1 MLNEEIL
8 ERLASDI
15 KLRGLSPNTLATY
28 VNRVRTFMS
37 HIAHP
42 VEQLD
47 EAHVKKFL
55 LYLLEERKLKHGT
68 VNTYNSALRFLYG
81 VTLNKPLN
89 VWQIPRCK
97 PHRDLPQLLTKA
109 EVVRL
114 LEHAPNPMYRALF
127 MTIYGSGLRVS
138 EAVGIK
144 VCDIDS
150 EKMRIFIRKGK
161 GGRDRYATL
170 SQRALEELRRYWKIA
185 RPTDDLFLTRLKK
198 KPTPRSVNDAFHAS
212 MARAGINKKATVH
225 TLRHCFATH
234 LLENDT
240 NLFHIKKLL
249 GHRSIRS
256 TVWYLHF
263 AENAAFQVVSP
274 LDLPE
279 KQDD

>member
-1 MLNEEIL
+1 MSNVEIL
-8 ERLASDI
+8 EQLAKDI
-15 KLRGLSPNTLATY
+15 KLRGLSQNTMEEY
-28 VNRVRTFMS
+28 VHRVRIFM
-37 HIAHP
+37 AHFERP
-42 VEQLD
+42 ADQLD
-47 EAHVKKFL
+47 ETHVKEFL
-55 LYLLEERKLKHGT
+55 LYLLEERKLSHGS
-68 VNTYNSALRFLYG
+68 VNTYNSALRFMYG

-109 EVVRL
+109 EILRL
-114 LEHAPNPMYRALF
+114 LEHTTNPMYRAMF

-170 SQRALEELRRYWKIA
+170 SQTALEELRSYWKIS
-185 RPTDDLFLTRLKK
+185 RPTDDLFLTRLKT
-198 KPTPRSVNDAFHAS
+198 KPTPRSVNNAFHAS
-212 MARAGINKKATVH
+212 IAKAGIQKKATVH

-234 LLENDT
+234 LLENDA

-249 GHRSIRS
+249 GHLSIRS

-263 AENAAFQVVSP
+263 ADNAAFQVVSP
-274 LDLPE
+274 LDSPE
-279 KQDD
+279 KQND